1 MYEVLTLQ
9 SFKET
14 EFTVVLIIPNIVTI
28 DLMTLLLDYCMI
40 YFSEVG
46 VQYTGPQL

>member
-28 DLMTLLLDYCMI
+28 DLTLLLDYCMI
-40 YFSEVG
+40 YLSEVG

>member
-28 DLMTLLLDYCMI
+28 DLTLLLDYCMI
-40 YFSEVG
+40 YLSEVG
-46 VQYTGPQL
+46 VLYTGPQL